1 MDDGRHDAPVGCGIT
16 PQLVGDQPPGWA
28 TLTLQQLTKEA
39 FGSTS
44 VATSLDEDIDHV
56 TILIN
61 GTPEIVT
68 PTLDGD
74 EHLVQVPRIAEATLS
89 ALQRTRV
96 LRAELEAPKP
106 DRFVGNCDAALRE
119 EILNISKAQTET
131 VVQPDGV
138 VDDFGRKSISAVARR
153 VASH

>member
-1 MDDGRHDAPVGCGIT
+1 MDEQGYCQVDV
-16 PQLVGDQPPGWA
+16 
-28 TLTLQQLTKEA
+28 
-39 FGSTS
+39 
-44 VATSLDEDIDHV
+44 DHI

-61 GTPEIVT
+61 GTPEILT

-106 DRFVGNCDAALRE
+106 DRRRLSRCELCDERPQPKADICFV
-119 EILNISKAQTET
+119 ISEMQ
-131 VVQPDGV
+131 V
-138 VDDFGRKSISAVARR
+138 
-153 VASH
+153 

>member
-1 MDDGRHDAPVGCGIT
+1 MDDGRHHCLVRRTIASQPVRHK
-16 PQLVGDQPPGWA
+16 PPARA

-44 VATSLDEDIDHV
+44 VATRLDEDIDHI

-61 GTPEIVT
+61 GTPEILT

-138 VDDFGRKSISAVARR
+138 VDDFWRKSISAVARR